1 MLICIGGAKEIESK
15 CAGKHLSSPAW
26 VLIMGKYGARG
37 EIQAPACAS
46 FLFRP
51 SLPVALAAGRQILAS
66 HSNLQARVRSLVR
79 DGAKTPSI
87 TGARSGP
94 IATGSTVRLATHTQQ
109 QIPQPHTKPA
119 GCPYPVCSLTDRQLL
134 TRRIQRHLE
143 KHIIVILS
151 VQSSQTT
158 RVAQPRVAPLPW
170 LTCAAVELDSF
181 NSISNFNPDYLIESE
196 S

>member
-87 TGARSGP
+87 TGGGRSGP

-109 QIPQPHTKPA
+109 QIPQPHKA
-119 GCPYPVCSLTDRQLL
+119 GRMP
-134 TRRIQRHLE
+134 
-143 KHIIVILS
+143 LS
-151 VQSSQTT
+151 RLFS
-158 RVAQPRVAPLPW
+158 
-170 LTCAAVELDSF
+170 D
-181 NSISNFNPDYLIESE
+181 
-196 S
+196 